1 MTAFISLTFSRF
13 SEMLQANKAKRKQ
26 STVALLIIRG
36 ENVMLEEKQMQIL
49 RKRRRVASRF
59 RQVVSSLVYQ
69 VTFIWHS
76 SQISWI
82 ILASD
87 RQKVT
92 RLSWLYHL

>member
-13 SEMLQANKAKRKQ
+13 SDMLQANKAKRKR

-49 RKRRRVASRF
+49 RKRRHAASWF
-59 RQVVSSLVYQ
+59 RQVVSSPSY
-69 VTFIWHS
+69 FIWHS

-82 ILASD
+82 FLASGP
-87 RQKVT
+87 QKPT
-92 RLSWLYHL
+92 QLSWLYHL